1 MLVSSYIMRQ
11 RGISLSFINYE
22 DGVKIMK
29 NVKRLKFLLVLLLAV
44 SPVFNSCAMKEGGD
58 GGDEATPSVSGWTKF
73 KSSLGKKPGWAA
85 QFSAKVKGS
94 QQDVA
99 PAAELGTPVV
109 EPDLETTGDTDTP
122 KEEPSDKPEVKDI
135 AGDSNSPDDVDDSDN
150 SDNSDDSDD
159 QKNILRRN
167 PKAVT
172 GVAVSAVAAATITT
186 LCILSAKEL
195 KRKNATLK
203 TVLKKLVTPST
214 FKETLREYP
223 KTSLAVFVS
232 TGLVG
237 GGVVCGGIAGVK
249 RLRK

>member
-122 KEEPSDKPEVKDI
+122 KEKPSDKPETIDV
-135 AGDSNSPDDVDDSDN
+135 ASGSDSSDDVDDSDN
-150 SDNSDDSDD
+150 SDDADD
-159 QKNILRRN
+159 QKNIFRRN

-172 GVAVSAVAAATITT
+172 GVAVSAAVAATITT

-195 KRKNATLK
+195 KRKNVKLK
-203 TVLKKLVTPST
+203 TVLKRLVTPST

-223 KTSLAVFVS
+223 RTTLAVFVS

-237 GGVVCGGIAGVK
+237 SGALYGGVAGAK